1 MSETILIAG
10 ASVRGAVDSAVRGD
24 WRPVA
29 ADLFNDQD
37 LHQQCQAYRIADYPE
52 QLLPIS
58 QQLPAMPWMYTGGLE
73 NHPQLVDQVSQRH
86 QLLGNPGSVLRQ
98 ACDPFLIQQ
107 ILTRHDLHFPPIR
120 RDWPEQTTGRWLRKS
135 VHSTGG
141 KGIQWARQPTDE
153 PLRNAPQE
161 TLEEIYYQQFVPG
174 LCCSGV
180 FLAEQATGRLMGAT
194 RQIIGKRFTRGKPF
208 SYAGSIGPLTLTV
221 EQQATLARIG
231 SVLTGT
237 LGLRGLF
244 GVDFVCQQ
252 DKIWVLEINPR
263 FPASAEILD
272 RALGASLVDLHCQAC
287 QDNPV
292 PELPPPHDRLLY
304 GKAILY
310 ARRPCTITAQC
321 SQAWLAQTSQIVSPA
336 TNHWFWVAD
345 VPAAG
350 TVVPTGS
357 PIISI
362 MTRGKRIRQVQRQL
376 IQAARQVRRECNAW

>member
-10 ASVRGAVDSAVRGD
+10 ASVRGAVDSAVRGG

-37 LHQQCQAYRIADYPE
+37 LHQQCQTYRIAAYPE
-52 QLLPIS
+52 QLLAIS

-86 QLLGNPGSVLRQ
+86 QLWGNPGSVLRQ
-98 ACDPFLIQQ
+98 VSDPFLIQQ
-107 ILTRHDLHFPPIR
+107 ILTDQNLLFPAIR
-120 RDWPEQTTGRWLRKS
+120 ADWSRQTPGRWLRKS
-135 VHSTGG
+135 IHSTGG
-141 KGIQWARQPTDE
+141 RGVHRAEESIPTNRSSTAD
-153 PLRNAPQE
+153 
-161 TLEEIYYQQFVPG
+161 TYYQQFIRG
-174 LCCSGV
+174 ICCSGL
-180 FLAEQATGRLMGAT
+180 FLAQQTSSQLVGIT

-231 SVLTGT
+231 SVLTGA

-272 RALGASLVDLHCQAC
+272 RALGVSLVDFHCQAC

-292 PELPPPHDRLLY
+292 PELPPLHDRLQY

-321 SQAWLAQTSQIVSPA
+321 SQAWLKQTSQIVSPA

-345 VPAAG
+345 IPAAG

-357 PIISI
+357 PILSI

-376 IQAARQVRRECNAW
+376 IQAVRQVRRQCNAW

>member
-10 ASVRGAVDSAVRGD
+10 ASVRGAVDSAVRGG

-37 LHQQCQAYRIADYPE
+37 LHQQCQVYRIADYPA
-52 QLLPIS
+52 QLLAIS

-86 QLLGNPGSVLRQ
+86 QLWGNPGNVLRQ
-98 ACDPFLIQQ
+98 VSDPFLIQQ
-107 ILTRHDLHFPPIR
+107 ILTDQNLLFPAIR
-120 RDWPEQTTGRWLRKS
+120 TDWSRQTPGRWLRKS
-135 VHSTGG
+135 IHSAGGGGVHRAEESIPTNRSSST
-141 KGIQWARQPTDE
+141 ADT
-153 PLRNAPQE
+153 
-161 TLEEIYYQQFVPG
+161 YYQQFKLG
-174 LCCSGV
+174 ICCSGL
-180 FLAEQATGRLMGAT
+180 FLAQQTSSQLVGIT
-194 RQIIGKRFTRGKPF
+194 RQIIGKRFTGGKPF

-231 SVLTGT
+231 SVLTGA

-252 DKIWVLEINPR
+252 DKIWVLEVNPR

-272 RALGASLVDLHCQAC
+272 RALGVSLVDFHCQAC
-287 QDNPV
+287 QGNPI
-292 PELPPPHDRLLY
+292 PELPPPHDRLQY

-321 SQAWLAQTSQIVSPA
+321 SQAWLKQTSQIVSPA
-336 TNHWFWVAD
+336 TNYWVAD
-345 VPAAG
+345 IPAAG

-357 PIISI
+357 PILSI
-362 MTRGKRIRQVQRQL
+362 MTRGKRMRQVQRQL
-376 IQAARQVRRECNAW
+376 IQAVRQVRRQCNAW